1 MEYDKW
7 KMLANIES
15 ELRSALSTYKFQP
28 CNDNSFSKIKN
39 DAAKIVSKYLAYNNS
54 NYVLKSGDIIVEQDE
69 YDPSVV
75 HVNFSDELKKV
86 LYKLDGIFIDF
97 IE

>member
-1 MEYDKW
+1 MEYDKGQ
-7 KMLANIES
+7 MIANIES

-28 CNDNSFSKIKN
+28 NNDITFNKIKDDVKN
-39 DAAKIVSKYLAYNNS
+39 IIDRYLAYNNS

-75 HVNFSDELKKV
+75 NIVYSDELKKV
-86 LYKLDGIFIDF
+86 LYKLDGIFI
-97 IE
+97 E